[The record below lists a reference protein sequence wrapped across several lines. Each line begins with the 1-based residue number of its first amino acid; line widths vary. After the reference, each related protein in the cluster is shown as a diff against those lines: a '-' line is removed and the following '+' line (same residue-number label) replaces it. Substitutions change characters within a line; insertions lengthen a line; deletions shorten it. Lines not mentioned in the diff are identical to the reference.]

1 MVARLASLAGLV
13 LLGLAGACS
22 SHDIGTAPAPLDL
35 AGVWNQGANLRDT
48 TNSQTHI
55 HTGFFSFAQQG
66 GAFTGSGQQSGLCH
80 AASGDYEGPLA
91 TGALFQITDGVQQG
105 AHVSFKTELCT
116 YEGTV
121 TADGSHIDGTM
132 RCAYTERGINF
143 VWTGDW
149 LADRQR

>member
-1 MVARLASLAGLV
+1 MVARLAPAAGLV
-13 LLGLAGACS
+13 FLGLVGACS
-22 SHDIGTAPAPLDL
+22 SHDTSTAPSALDL

-48 TNSQTHI
+48 TNDQTHI
-55 HTGFFSFAQQG
+55 HTGYFSFAEQG
-66 GAFTGSGQQSGLCH
+66 GAFTGSGQQEGYCH
-80 AASGDYEGPLA
+80 AASGNYEGPLA

-132 RCAYTERGINF
+132 RCAYTDRGTNF
-143 VWTGDW
+143 GWTGDW
-149 LADRQR
+149 LADRRR